1 MLSAQDKGEIRTSY
15 RQARDQQAQVEILT
29 QLYAV
34 QRKEI
39 EDVLGI
45 RRKPTPQALYQQ
57 RQIGQKR
64 EPYTVWPL
72 ETKRR
77 MVGLALAGLTVQ
89 AAGEAFGVPKPTA
102 YAWMMLY
109 RRGKLSPIP
118 PKNELEEDT

>member
-15 RQARDQQAQVEILT
+15 RQARDQQAQVEILA

-45 RRKPTPQALYQQ
+45 RRKPTPQALYRQ
-57 RQIGQKR
+57 RQTGQKR

-77 MVGLALAGLTVQ
+77 VVGLALSGLTVQ
-89 AAGEAFGVPKPTA
+89 AAGAVYGVPKPTA

-109 RRGKLSPIP
+109 RRGELAPIP
-118 PKNELEEDT
+118 PKNKRKEDT